1 MFVTFYDENFN
12 ALQDNSSLNVSKFT
26 IKRKAV
32 DFDDFNFVSQPFLV
46 NVNPCFVV
54 LKDDNGR
61 LKYSAFAGIP
71 QLNKDNQTECQ
82 CSDLKTIFNNN
93 IVASFGAYDYLD
105 EYFSAVLT
113 AFNLQVLQGSF
124 SLVVDL
130 TAINTIAI
138 SDLIP
143 STDLKVYNVWT
154 DCILPYLKFY
164 DCYLTCDLS
173 IKNKTINVYVKKID
187 TETKVLRAWEYGL
200 KNIGKWISS
209 INETQAVVSVSGS
222 LTYGD
227 KFILLKNNSIT
238 TTASL
243 RDLYPIKNTIILKE
257 TTDSEE
263 LTNLLNEANQ
273 EALEKIV
280 NGRYN
285 ESIEITN
292 ADFEDVDF
300 GTSFNVY
307 TERGVFYKKL
317 PVGII
322 LETQEETKTIT
333 VGYKVDDISFYI

>member
-1 MFVTFYDENFN
+1 MFVTFYDKDFN
-12 ALQDNSSLNVSKFT
+12 ALQDNSSLNVADFS

-32 DFDDFNFVSQPFLV
+32 DFDDFNFTSEPYLL

-54 LKDDNGR
+54 LKDDYGV

-71 QLNKDNQTECQ
+71 QLTDENKTECQ

-93 IVASFGAYDYLD
+93 IVTSFGTYSYLD
-105 EYFSAVLT
+105 DYFSAVLT

-130 TAINTIAI
+130 TTINTIAI
-138 SDLIP
+138 SELIP
-143 STDLKVYNVWT
+143 STDLAVYNVWE
-154 DCILPYLKFY
+154 DCILPYLKYY

-200 KNIGKWISS
+200 KNIGKWVSS

-257 TTDSEE
+257 TTDSGE

-285 ESIEITN
+285 ESIEITS
-292 ADFEDVDF
+292 ADFEDIDF

-307 TERGVFYKKL
+307 TEKGVFYKKL

-322 LETQEETKTIT
+322 TETNENTKTIT
-333 VGYKVDDISFYI
+333 IGYKIDDISFYI

>member
-12 ALQDNSSLNVSKFT
+12 ALQDNSSLNVESFSL
-26 IKRKAV
+26 KRKAV
-32 DFDDFNFVSQPFLV
+32 DFDDFNFVSQPYFV
-46 NVNPCFVV
+46 NINPCFVV
-54 LKDDNGR
+54 LKDDFGK

-71 QLNKDNQTECQ
+71 QLTDENKTECQ
-82 CSDLKTIFNNN
+82 CSDLKTIFNNK
-93 IVASFGAYDYLD
+93 ILTTFGTYSYLD
-105 EYFSAVLT
+105 EYFSAVFT
-113 AFNLQVLQGSF
+113 AFNTQVLQGSF

-130 TAINTIAI
+130 TEINTIAM

-143 STDLKVYNVWT
+143 STELKVYNVWS
-154 DCILPYLKFY
+154 DCIENFLKYY
-164 DCYLTCDLS
+164 DCYLYCDLS
-173 IKNKTINVYVKKID
+173 IKNKKINVYVKKID
-187 TETKVLRAWEYGL
+187 TETKALKTYEYGL
-200 KNIGKWISS
+200 KNVGKWISS

-238 TTASL
+238 TTESL

-257 TTDSEE
+257 TTDSGE
-263 LTNLLNEANQ
+263 LTDLLNEANQ

-285 ESIEITN
+285 ESIEITSD
-292 ADFEDVDF
+292 DFKDVDF

-317 PVGII
+317 PVGTIT
-322 LETQEETKTIT
+322 ETQEETKTIT
-333 VGYKVDDISFYI
+333 IGYKVDDISFYI

>member
-12 ALQDNSSLNVSKFT
+12 ALQDNSSLNVADFS

-32 DFDDFNFVSQPFLV
+32 DFDDFNFTSEPYLL

-54 LKDDNGR
+54 LKDDYGV

-71 QLNKDNQTECQ
+71 QLTNENKTECQ

-93 IVASFGAYDYLD
+93 IVASFGTYSYLD
-105 EYFSAVLT
+105 DYFSAVLT
-113 AFNLQVLQGSF
+113 AFNTQVLQGSF

-138 SDLIP
+138 SDLMP
-143 STDLKVYNVWT
+143 STDLAVYNVWE
-154 DCILPYLKFY
+154 DCILPYLKYY

-187 TETKVLRAWEYGL
+187 RETKVLRAWEYGL
-200 KNIGKWISS
+200 KNIGKWVSS

-257 TTDSEE
+257 TTDSGE
-263 LTNLLNEANQ
+263 LTDLLNEANQ

-280 NGRYN
+280 DGRYN
-285 ESIEITN
+285 ESIEITS
-292 ADFEDVDF
+292 ADFNNVDF

-307 TERGVFYKKL
+307 TEKGVFYKKL

-322 LETQEETKTIT
+322 TETNENAKTIT
-333 VGYKVDDISFYI
+333 IGYKIDDISFYI